1 MLQPVEKKTAVNS
14 HFTDKKQEIPNT
26 THGIGQV
33 HTVGKYILVGFVSEW
48 HALVYMYNLTHL

>member
-33 HTVGKYILVGFVSEW
+33 HTVGKYILVGFVSE
-48 HALVYMYNLTHL
+48 